1 MKTYDENSSCLVVF
15 RTVLTQKLL
24 HTSVSELTYCACVY
38 KQLNSTTFVKQHKLV
53 FISPLIPFMITDVYL
68 SSILVAI
75 LSINRFNC
83 SGRDLDEFLLLL
95 LKKEAKGSECIDI
108 AQFNN
113 VIFLFVIMCQV

>member
-15 RTVLTQKLL
+15 RTVLT
-24 HTSVSELTYCACVY
+24 HTSVSELTYWACVH
-38 KQLNSTTFVKQHKLV
+38 KQLNSTTFVKKKHKLV
-53 FISPLIPFMITDVYL
+53 FISLLIPFMRKDVYL
-68 SSILVAI
+68 SSILFAI

-95 LKKEAKGSECIDI
+95 LKKETKGSESTDM